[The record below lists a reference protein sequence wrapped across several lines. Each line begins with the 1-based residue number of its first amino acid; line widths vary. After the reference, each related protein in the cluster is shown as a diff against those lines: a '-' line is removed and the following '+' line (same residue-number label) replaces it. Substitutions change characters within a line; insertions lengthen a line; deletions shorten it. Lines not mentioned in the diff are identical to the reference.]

1 MIHVGPAGP
10 PRNVTVEVFSSTAM
24 VVMWDPV
31 PPINQN
37 GIIIGYHVLYTPL
50 LTYGGE
56 ISAKMI
62 NSDGYFSML
71 EDLQE
76 HTVYIISVR
85 AYTQA
90 GVGPYS
96 PEILRTTLEDGNIY
110 RLD

>member
-10 PRNVTVEVFSSTAM
+10 PRNVTVEVLSSTAI
-24 VVMWDPV
+24 VVMWASV
-31 PPINQN
+31 PPIDQN

-56 ISAKMI
+56 ISTKMT
-62 NSDGYFSML
+62 NSDGYFSIL

-76 HTVYIISVR
+76 HTVYSINVR

-96 PEILRTTLEDGNIY
+96 PAILRTTLEDGKVY